1 MDDKLSLEDQV
12 RADRVKGLT
21 YREIAKKR
29 RLNFTQIKEI
39 LNSEDEYVL
48 NKTKKQIEILEK
60 ESKRWEIRIS
70 GYKELFNEYWKA
82 KPLFDALNKLKSMK
96 GDTPFYVMEEWWDW
110 MERSGLA
117 KIQIRRFLK
126 MKGFYLDQENEELD
140 RRIKELNKK
149 IEKWKYRL

>member
-1 MDDKLSLEDQV
+1 
-12 RADRVKGLT
+12 
-21 YREIAKKR
+21 
-29 RLNFTQIKEI
+29 
-39 LNSEDEYVL
+39 
-48 NKTKKQIEILEK
+48 
-60 ESKRWEIRIS
+60 
-70 GYKELFNEYWKA
+70 
-82 KPLFDALNKLKSMK
+82 MK

-149 IEKWKYRL
+149 IEKLKSRL